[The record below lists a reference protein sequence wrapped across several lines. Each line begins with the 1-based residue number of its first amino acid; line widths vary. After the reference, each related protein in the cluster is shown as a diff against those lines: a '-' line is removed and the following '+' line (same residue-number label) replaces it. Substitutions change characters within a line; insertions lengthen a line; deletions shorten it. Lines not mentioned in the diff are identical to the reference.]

1 MLVVV
6 VRITGHCG
14 QCTYFARVRAL
25 HIVRTHNPVGV
36 LYCIVNVNTVMYSK
50 SKHMTRALLVTF
62 ARASIETRIR
72 FCELLTIDTYAMDS
86 VGCSAVRCC
95 AQGELKTLLAQSQF
109 LCVPHADYQRIMAR
123 QAERIVNV
131 HEAGRVV
138 LVKQTLQQHQPP
150 PPPPSQQQ
158 QQQQPSLAPAP
169 ARPLHLILKVY
180 ISFKCFQSASLN
192 AR

>member
-1 MLVVV
+1 M
-6 VRITGHCG
+6 
-14 QCTYFARVRAL
+14 
-25 HIVRTHNPVGV
+25 
-36 LYCIVNVNTVMYSK
+36 
-50 SKHMTRALLVTF
+50 
-62 ARASIETRIR
+62 
-72 FCELLTIDTYAMDS
+72 
-86 VGCSAVRCC
+86 RCC

-138 LVKQTLQQHQPP
+138 LVKQTLQQPP
-150 PPPPSQQQ
+150 PPPPSQ

-180 ISFKCFQSASLN
+180 ISF
-192 AR
+192 